1 MFDSG
6 RGDGVIE
13 YCSIYLFTYVDIF
26 SKLELKINLFYET
39 LKRTHQRVLWGFLAL
54 KLPWILC
61 YAKLMMVGE
70 VVNTM
75 HVSNT

>member
-1 MFDSG
+1 MLVFDSG

-39 LKRTHQRVLWGFLAL
+39 LK
-54 KLPWILC
+54 
-61 YAKLMMVGE
+61 
-70 VVNTM
+70 
-75 HVSNT
+75 HVHIEEFCWASLLLSYLGSYVMLN

>member
-39 LKRTHQRVLWGFLAL
+39 LK
-54 KLPWILC
+54 
-61 YAKLMMVGE
+61 
-70 VVNTM
+70 
-75 HVSNT
+75 HVHIEEFCGASLLLSYLGSYVMLN